1 MKPLEVVILAAG
13 KSSRLGFSLP
23 KALLKLGSGEVLL
36 NYQLSKLNENFND
49 LQIPV
54 IIGCKTELFLT
65 Y

>member
-23 KALLKLGSGEVLL
+23 KALLELGSGEVLL

-54 IIGCKTELFLT
+54 IIGCKIELFLT